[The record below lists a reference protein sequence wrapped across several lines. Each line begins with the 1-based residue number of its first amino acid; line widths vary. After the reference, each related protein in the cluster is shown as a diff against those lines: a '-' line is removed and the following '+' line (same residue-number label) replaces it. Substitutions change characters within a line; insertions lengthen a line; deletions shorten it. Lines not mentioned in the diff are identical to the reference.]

1 MKRLRPL
8 LFIFLAMLAAVA
20 ALVLVAPAQVTAAIF
35 SLDRAR
41 SGLERKELVLPG
53 GQRMVYLE
61 GGQGEPLLLLHG
73 FRGNKDHFTRVGRF
87 LTGRYRVIVPDL
99 PGFGESVDARDAAYT
114 PAAQARTLHAFAQ
127 RLGADRAHLGGS
139 SMGGQ
144 IALHYAALYPGAVRS
159 LWLLAPNG
167 VPGAQASE
175 LAAAVAAGGP
185 NLLMASDEDEFDR
198 LFQLVMADPPFMPR
212 FVRDV
217 LAQESLRRQSLHE
230 RIYADVHRDRSL
242 GDALRAVKAPALV
255 VWGEQDR
262 VLDVSGAAALG
273 RLLPRARV
281 IVMPGV
287 GHLPT
292 LEREEGVARDYLAF
306 LGALERG

>member
-8 LFIFLAMLAAVA
+8 LIIVLTLLAAGAAAVFLAPV
-20 ALVLVAPAQVTAAIF
+20 PVTEAIF

-41 SGLERKELVLPG
+41 SGLERKELVLPD

-61 GGQGEPLLLLHG
+61 GGQGEALLLLHG

-87 LTGRYRVIVPDL
+87 LTDRYRVIVPDL
-99 PGFGESVDARDAAYT
+99 LGFGETAHPLDADYT
-114 PAAQARTLHAFAQ
+114 PAAQARRLHAFMQA
-127 RLGADRAHLGGS
+127 LGAGGAHLGGS

-144 IALHYAALYPGAVRS
+144 IALHYAALYPAETRS

-167 VPGAQASE
+167 VPGARPSE
-175 LAAAVAAGGP
+175 LARAVAAGGS
-185 NLLMASDEDEFDR
+185 NVLMARDEDEFDQ

-217 LAQESLRRQSLHE
+217 LAQESLRRQQVHE
-230 RIYADVHRDRSL
+230 RIYLDVHRDRSL
-242 GDALRAVKAPALV
+242 GEAVRDVKAPALV
-255 VWGEQDR
+255 VWGERDR

-273 RLLPRARV
+273 RLLPRAQV
-281 IVMPGV
+281 IVLPGV

-292 LEREEGVARDYLAF
+292 LEREERVARDYLAF
-306 LGALERG
+306 LGGLAPR